1 MGPEAGRA
9 GSFSQSVQE
18 NVGIVDVLHLATITY
33 FHSLNRS
40 LFINYRISKR
50 YAG

>member
-1 MGPEAGRA
+1 
-9 GSFSQSVQE
+9 
-18 NVGIVDVLHLATITY
+18 LATITY

-50 YAG
+50 YAGWANDIVVK